1 MGTKSRSKPRIPK
14 DIWFRAGEGSRYT
27 DEDAKILGP
36 ALAAMVK
43 EHQGELSA
51 ADIVEEARSRSSV
64 FHDYIFADDDKTA
77 AARHREELA
86 RGLVR
91 SIYVCWSGNSDGEP
105 VEESTRLL
113 RWVVVP
119 AQNTEEE
126 QEEAEEGVRP
136 GRRPPKKK
144 RDRRT
149 RRLVT
154 VDEAVSNAEYVRQM
168 IETAK
173 QDLKRC
179 EARYRW
185 FIQNLPRFKRKFKRA
200 FDAIRR
206 L

>member
-1 MGTKSRSKPRIPK
+1 MVTKSRRKPRLPK

-27 DEDAKILGP
+27 DEDAEVLGP
-36 ALAAMVK
+36 ALAALVK
-43 EHQGELSA
+43 EHQGELAA
-51 ADIVEEARSRSSV
+51 ADIVEEARSRHSV
-64 FHDYIFADDDKTA
+64 FHEYIFADDDKTA
-77 AARHREELA
+77 AAKHREELA

-91 SIYVCWSGNSDGEP
+91 SIYVCWSGNSNGEP

-119 AQNTEEE
+119 AQDAEEA

-136 GRRPPKKK
+136 GRRSKVKK

-168 IETAK
+168 IEAAR

-179 EARYRW
+179 EARYHW
-185 FIQNLPRFKRKFKRA
+185 FVQNLPRFRQKFKRT
-200 FDAIRR
+200 FEAIRR